1 MYPESLGVHAI
12 HGNFNFVSVEI
23 IEGRYLP
30 PKKGKKITPMHNS
43 GVFYREVREQF
54 FDKTQIDEEVAR
66 ELQKLLARNPAE
78 NTASTLIQDA
88 MAMASAMVSVSEDQT
103 PKSVDLATQRIE
115 RLNEYPTPS
124 LLEWD
129 ANPEE
134 GEAYPLPLF
143 INRVI
148 PFLRT
153 REWMSQRYEQ
163 MRRAETDRFMSAI
176 VIRRRPAMQ
185 AVVN

>member
-1 MYPESLGVHAI
+1 MYPESLGVHAVK
-12 HGNFNFVSVEI
+12 GNFNLVSVKI
-23 IEGRYLP
+23 VEGRYLP

-54 FDKTQIDEEVAR
+54 FDKTKIDEEVAK
-66 ELQKLLARNPAE
+66 ELKKLLGRKPSE
-78 NTASTLIQDA
+78 NVASSMIQDA
-88 MAMASAMVSVSEDQT
+88 MAMASAMVSVSGDPTPQT
-103 PKSVDLATQRIE
+103 VDSSTRRIE
-115 RLNEYPTPS
+115 RLSEYPTPA

-129 ANPEE
+129 ANPNE

-143 INRVI
+143 IKRVI

-153 REWMSQRYEQ
+153 REWMFNRYEQ